1 MHMALETTITVPAVP
16 SGEAANATDQ
26 GRTGGRSQGWLSRAA
41 PLASLVCW
49 FYLSIVACLVVWVLI
64 VRLLVGWSPLVITT
78 GSMQPSI
85 NQGDIVLSAAPED
98 GGTGLEEGAVI
109 TFADPVRP
117 GERLT
122 HRIDKV
128 NANGTYQT
136 RGDANSVSDS
146 YEVKPRDV
154 VGVGRLLVPAV
165 GLPRVW
171 LEEGSLLKLT
181 LWALGTALALWAA
194 LRPTRR
200 TRDG

>member
-1 MHMALETTITVPAVP
+1 MALEMTVTGPAVP
-16 SGEAANATDQ
+16 SVTGDPGNEQ
-26 GRTGGRSQGWLSRAA
+26 GWTGGHNRNLLGRAA
-41 PLASLVCW
+41 PAASLICW
-49 FYLSIVACLVVWVLI
+49 FYLSIVACLVVWVVI

-85 NQGDIVLSAAPED
+85 NQGDIVLSANPED
-98 GGTGLEEGAVI
+98 GGVGLEEGAVI

-128 NANGTYQT
+128 NRNGSYQT

-146 YEVKPRDV
+146 YEVRPADV
-154 VGVGRLLVPAV
+154 MGVGRLLVPAV

-171 LEEGSLLKLT
+171 VENGNLPLLA
-181 LWALGTALALWAA
+181 LWSLGTLLALWAA

-200 TRDG
+200 PRHG

>member
-1 MHMALETTITVPAVP
+1 MALEMTVTGPAVP
-16 SGEAANATDQ
+16 SVADDPATGQ
-26 GRTGGRSQGWLSRAA
+26 GRTGEKGRGVLARAA
-41 PLASLVCW
+41 PAASLICW
-49 FYLSIVACLVVWVLI
+49 FYLSIVACLVVWVLV
-64 VRLLVGWSPLVITT
+64 VRLLVGWTPLVVTT

-98 GGTGLEEGAVI
+98 GGRGLEEGAVI

-117 GERLT
+117 GGRLT

-128 NANGTYQT
+128 NPNGTYQT

-146 YEVKPRDV
+146 YRVKPADV
-154 VGVGRLLVPAV
+154 EGVGRLLVPAV

-171 LEEGSLLKLT
+171 VEDGNLPLLS
-181 LWALGTALALWAA
+181 LWALGTLLALWAA

-200 TRDG
+200 ARHA

>member
-1 MHMALETTITVPAVP
+1 MALDTTVTVPAVP
-16 SGEAANATDQ
+16 SGEAEANSAQ
-26 GRTGGRSQGWLSRAA
+26 GRTGGSSEAWLARAA
-41 PLASLVCW
+41 PLASLICW
-49 FYLSIVACLVVWVLI
+49 FYLSIVACLVIWVLI

-85 NQGDIVLSAAPED
+85 NQGDIVLSADPEE

-109 TFADPVRP
+109 TFSDPVRP

-128 NANGTYQT
+128 NPNGTYQT

-146 YEVKPRDV
+146 YEVKPRDI

-171 LEEGSLLKLT
+171 LENGSLVKLA

-194 LRPTRR
+194 LRPTGR
-200 TRDG
+200 TRRA